1 MNDFEKRWQRI
12 SQLLSMEV
20 TGKERPMVSSGRTIF
35 GIKSTAE
42 QKMDEFAKEIE
53 EEHATRRKARY
64 KAEAEG
70 VLTEPENTTDTGKNA
85 ADTTFHANNPAKN
98 AFTRSSVEYLTER
111 AMKQAIRDANKKLE
125 EKRQQENN
133 G

>member
-12 SQLLSMEV
+12 SQLLSMEA

-53 EEHATRRKARY
+53 EEHAARRKARY
-64 KAEAEG
+64 KAETEG
-70 VLTEPENTTDTGKNA
+70 ILIESENTADAGKNTTDT
-85 ADTTFHANNPAKN
+85 TFHTNRPAKN
-98 AFTRSSVEYLTER
+98 VFTRSSVEYLTER

-125 EKRQQENN
+125 EKRRQENN
-133 G
+133 D

>member
-53 EEHATRRKARY
+53 EEHAARRKARY

-85 ADTTFHANNPAKN
+85 TDTTFHTNKPTKN
-98 AFTRSSVEYLTER
+98 TFTRSSVEYLTER

-125 EKRQQENN
+125 EKRWQENN
-133 G
+133 D

>member
-42 QKMDEFAKEIE
+42 QKMDKFAKEIE
-53 EEHATRRKARY
+53 EEHA
-64 KAEAEG
+64 
-70 VLTEPENTTDTGKNA
+70 N
-85 ADTTFHANNPAKN
+85 
-98 AFTRSSVEYLTER
+98 
-111 AMKQAIRDANKKLE
+111 QAY
-125 EKRQQENN
+125 
-133 G
+133 